1 MPPGQGRIALYAW
14 ITLGA
19 SFLTTALVFGVW
31 FSFAVFFATMVEEF
45 QWSRGGAAVAFSVGN
60 LVQAALSPLIG
71 MLIDRWGPRQVVV
84 WGCVISA
91 VSLAACSTV
100 QTLWHL
106 TVFFGVGVGLG
117 VALAG
122 PVSHSA
128 LLAAWFVRRRGTMI
142 GLAFAG
148 MGLGVKILGPLAQ
161 YLIVHIGWRH
171 TFLVLAVCT
180 LVYALLIALALRN
193 TPQDVGLQPYG
204 TSTLPSAIGIAGS
217 VAAAPLQDWTVRRA
231 IRTREFW
238 ILTAI
243 QMFIPLGIFP
253 IAVHQVAYLADL
265 GFSKVLAAAVLGHMG
280 LMSSCG
286 RMLFGALSDRLGR
299 FGGVSVSIACS
310 QIGILVLLLMHDAS
324 VVWPLYV
331 YPHNETKCAIIGGA
345 IYEGTSH
352 PAWRSVYFF
361 GDYCSGEIF
370 AIRHIETAP
379 EIRAISEEFLQIG
392 AVATDSDGEIIVSDF
407 GEGTVYRLELPPYD
421 APGWE
426 SVTSLVQRQSVEARR
441 AGLHSA
447 KRDLESLFSSRRWAV
462 TKRLYDFYDMI
473 MGRPSR

>member
-1 MPPGQGRIALYAW
+1 MPSGQEHIAPYAW
-14 ITLGA
+14 LTLGM

-71 MLIDRWGPRQVVV
+71 MLTDRWGPRQIVV

-100 QTLWHL
+100 QSLWHL

-161 YLIVHIGWRH
+161 YLILHVGWRH
-171 TFLVLAVCT
+171 TFLVLAVVT
-180 LVYALLIALALRN
+180 LVYALLIALTLRN
-193 TPQDVGLQPYG
+193 TPQDVGLRPYG
-204 TSTLPSAIGIAGS
+204 SSTWPGARSMTGS
-217 VAAAPLQDWTVRRA
+217 VAAAPLQDWTVRQA

-238 ILTAI
+238 VLTAI

-286 RMLFGALSDRLGR
+286 RLLFGALSDRLGR
-299 FGGVSVSIACS
+299 FGGVSLSIACS

-331 YPHNETKCAIIGGA
+331 YALFFGLGYGARGPIISAIAADLFAGRQFGTIFGIISIGHGIGGA
-345 IYEGTSH
+345 LGPWIGGV
-352 PAWRSVYFF
+352 VYDHF
-361 GDYCSGEIF
+361 G
-370 AIRHIETAP
+370 H
-379 EIRAISEEFLQIG
+379 
-392 AVATDSDGEIIVSDF
+392 
-407 GEGTVYRLELPPYD
+407 YRLAFVFAMVALCGAMAGFWLATRRLP
-421 APGWE
+421 
-426 SVTSLVQRQSVEARR
+426 T
-441 AGLHSA
+441 AG
-447 KRDLESLFSSRRWAV
+447 RC
-462 TKRLYDFYDMI
+462 
-473 MGRPSR
+473 P